1 MSKIVS
7 VTHVDCSTMAICEA
21 DVILIKSLE
30 DNAIYELNLEVKDT
44 SGETTVVQSV
54 LQATA
59 PTGPFIG

>member
-1 MSKIVS
+1 
-7 VTHVDCSTMAICEA
+7 MAICEA

-44 SGETTVVQSV
+44 SGEATVVQSV